1 MSKSPGAR
9 LRGGGARPR
18 RGRLRVL
25 GDMLLAVV
33 VLGLLALV
41 VARLDEGAAIRIEGG
56 ASVVDG
62 DTLVIAG
69 ERVRLRGLDAPELD
83 QTCRRDGSDY
93 PCGRE
98 ARKALAELIGARP
111 VECVGRRR
119 DRYGRLLADCRAE
132 RTELARAQVVA
143 GWAVAYGDYDK
154 EEAMARDRG
163 QGLWAGEF
171 DRPKDWR
178 EMRGGA
184 AEDEHVRGW
193 AVVEWLRAILG
204 FP

>member
-1 MSKSPGAR
+1 MSTSPGAW

>member
-1 MSKSPGAR
+1 MPYEHIAR
-9 LRGGGARPR
+9 RPATRPR

-193 AVVEWLRAILG
+193 VVVEWLRAILG